1 MTIKNARDEA
11 IKKLTNSP
19 TAPLDAD
26 VLLSHTIKCSK
37 SFLLAHR
44 NDNLTDAQYGAFMS
58 AIALRQTGLAV
69 AYITGHKEFYKLD
82 FIVTQDVLV
91 PKPDTETLV
100 EKAVES
106 IKEIVRNKTTST
118 GKAVR
123 TAEAPKKNAETTE
136 QNEGGRTDDT
146 LRIADICTGSGC
158 VGIAAARELNECE
171 IFCELTL
178 TDISFRA
185 LEIAKQ
191 NASRLLTKAQFERTA
206 FASGD
211 LLNAL
216 SPFSLFDAIL
226 ANPPYVPSDEVTEL
240 LKDGRGDPALAL
252 DGDADGALGVRQ
264 SSDGLAITRRLV
276 VQAYEHLTQ
285 GGVFFLES
293 GEYNAKEAAHLM
305 KKAGFV
311 RVETHCDL
319 SGRPRVT
326 TGRRSGIVYFPQCSH
341 VSSCLL

>member
-37 SFLLAHR
+37 SFLLAYR

-58 AIALRQTGLAV
+58 AIALRQTGLAL

-82 FIVTQDVLV
+82 FIVTHDVLV

-100 EKAVES
+100 EKAVEG
-106 IKEIVRNKTTST
+106 IKELVRNKTTST

-123 TAEAPKKNAETTE
+123 TAEASKKNTGE
-136 QNEGGRTDDT
+136 RTDHT

-158 VGIAAARELNECE
+158 VGIAAARELNECG

-178 TDISFRA
+178 TDISSRA

-191 NASRLLTKAQFERTA
+191 NAERLLTKAQFERTA
-206 FASGD
+206 FVSGD
-211 LLNAL
+211 LLAAL
-216 SPFSLFDAIL
+216 PSDVRFDAIL

-240 LKDGRGDPALAL
+240 LKDGRGEPALAL
-252 DGDADGALGVRQ
+252 DGDADGALGTRE

-293 GEYNAKEAAHLM
+293 GEYNAQEAARLM
-305 KKAGFV
+305 KKAGFI

-326 TGRRSGIVYFPQCSH
+326 TGVR
-341 VSSCLL
+341 

>member
-1 MTIKNARDEA
+1 VTIKNARDEA

-44 NDNLTDAQYGAFMS
+44 NDDLTDAQYSAFMS
-58 AIALRQTGLAV
+58 AIEKRKTGLAV

-106 IKEIVRNKTTST
+106 IKEIVRNKTSST
-118 GKAVR
+118 AKAVR
-123 TAEAPKKNAETTE
+123 TAETAKKNAKTPQKNTGE
-136 QNEGGRTDDT
+136 RTDHT
-146 LRIADICTGSGC
+146 FRIADICTGSGC
-158 VGIAAARELNECE
+158 VGIAAARELNECG

-178 TDISFRA
+178 TDISPRA

-191 NASRLLTKAQFERTA
+191 NAERLLTKAQFKRTA

-211 LLNAL
+211 LLAAL
-216 SPFSLFDAIL
+216 SSDVRFDAIL
-226 ANPPYVPSDEVTEL
+226 ANPPYVPSDETTEL
-240 LKDGRGDPALAL
+240 LKDGRGEPRIAL
-252 DGDADGALGVRQ
+252 DGDTDSALGVRQ
-264 SSDGLAITRRLV
+264 SSDGLAITRRLAA
-276 VQAYEHLTQ
+276 QAYEHLAQ

-293 GEYNAKEAAHLM
+293 GEYNAQEAAHLM

-319 SGRPRVT
+319 SGKPRVT
-326 TGRRSGIVYFPQCSH
+326 TGMR
-341 VSSCLL
+341 

>member
-1 MTIKNARDEA
+1 MTIRNARDEA
-11 IKKLTNSP
+11 IKKLINSP

-26 VLLSHTIKCSK
+26 VLLSHTIKRSK

-44 NDNLTDAQYGAFMS
+44 NDDLTDAQYGAFMS
-58 AIALRQTGLAV
+58 AIEKRKTGLAV

-106 IKEIVRNKTTST
+106 IKELVRNKTTST

-123 TAEAPKKNAETTE
+123 TAEASKKNAETTKKNTGE
-136 QNEGGRTDDT
+136 RTDHT

-158 VGIAAARELNECE
+158 VGIAAARELNECG

-178 TDISFRA
+178 TDISSRA

-191 NASRLLTKAQFERTA
+191 NAERLLTKAQFERTA
-206 FASGD
+206 FVSSD

-216 SPFSLFDAIL
+216 SPGTRFDAIL
-226 ANPPYVPSDEVTEL
+226 ANPPYVPFDEVTEL
-240 LKDGRGDPALAL
+240 LKDGRGEPALAL
-252 DGDADGALGVRQ
+252 DGDADGTRE
-264 SSDGLAITRRLV
+264 SSDGLAITRRLAA
-276 VQAYEHLTQ
+276 QAYEHLVQ
-285 GGVFFLES
+285 GGMLFLES
-293 GEYNAKEAAHLM
+293 GEYNAEGAALLM
-305 KKAGFV
+305 KKAGFI

-319 SGRPRVT
+319 SGSPRVT
-326 TGRRSGIVYFPQCSH
+326 TGVR
-341 VSSCLL
+341 

>member
-26 VLLSHTIKCSK
+26 VLLSHTIKRSK

-44 NDNLTDAQYGAFMS
+44 NDDLTDAQYGAFMS
-58 AIALRQTGLAV
+58 AIEKRKTGLAV

-106 IKEIVRNKTTST
+106 IKELIRNKTTST

-123 TAEAPKKNAETTE
+123 TVEASKRNAETTE
-136 QNEGGRTDDT
+136 QNKGGQTDDT

-158 VGIAAARELNECE
+158 VGIAAARELNECG

-178 TDISFRA
+178 TDISSRA

-191 NASRLLTKAQFERTA
+191 NASRLLTKDQFERTA
-206 FASGD
+206 FVSDD
-211 LLNAL
+211 LLAAL
-216 SPFSLFDAIL
+216 SSDVRFDAIL
-226 ANPPYVPSDEVTEL
+226 ANPPYVPSDETTEL
-240 LKDGRGDPALAL
+240 LKDGRGEPRIAL
-252 DGDADGALGVRQ
+252 DGDADGALDVRQ
-264 SSDGLAITRRLV
+264 SSDGLAITRRLA
-276 VQAYEHLTQ
+276 VQAYEHLAQ
-285 GGVFFLES
+285 GGMFFLES
-293 GEYNAKEAAHLM
+293 GEYNAQEAARLM
-305 KKAGFV
+305 KKAGFI
-311 RVETHCDL
+311 RVETHGDL

-326 TGRRSGIVYFPQCSH
+326 TGVR
-341 VSSCLL
+341 

>member
-26 VLLSHTIKCSK
+26 LLLSHTIKCSK

-58 AIALRQTGLAV
+58 AIALRQTGLAL

-106 IKEIVRNKTTST
+106 IKEIVRNKTSST

-123 TAEAPKKNAETTE
+123 TAEAAK
-136 QNEGGRTDDT
+136 QNEGRQTDGT

-158 VGIAAARELNECE
+158 VGIAAARELNECG

-178 TDISFRA
+178 TDISSRA

-191 NASRLLTKAQFERTA
+191 NAERLLTKAQFERTA
-206 FASGD
+206 FVSSD

-216 SPFSLFDAIL
+216 SPGTRFDAIL

-240 LKDGRGDPALAL
+240 LKDGRGEPALAL
-252 DGDADGALGVRQ
+252 DGDADSALGTRE
-264 SSDGLAITRRLV
+264 SSDGLAITRRLAA
-276 VQAYEHLTQ
+276 QAYEHLAQ
-285 GGVFFLES
+285 GGMFFLES
-293 GEYNAKEAAHLM
+293 GEYNAEGAALLM
-305 KKAGFV
+305 KKAGFI
-311 RVETHCDL
+311 RVETHSDL

-326 TGRRSGIVYFPQCSH
+326 TGVR
-341 VSSCLL
+341 

>member
-26 VLLSHTIKCSK
+26 LLLSHTIKRSK

-44 NDNLTDAQYGAFMS
+44 NDDLTAAQYDAFMS
-58 AIALRQTGLAV
+58 AIALRKTGLAL

-100 EKAVES
+100 EKAVDS
-106 IKEIVRNKTTST
+106 IKELIRNKTAST

-123 TAEAPKKNAETTE
+123 TAEAPKKNAETTKKNTGE
-136 QNEGGRTDDT
+136 RTDHT

-158 VGIAAARELNECE
+158 VGIAAARELNECG
-171 IFCELTL
+171 IFFELTL
-178 TDISFRA
+178 TDISSRA

-191 NASRLLTKAQFERTA
+191 NAERLLTKAQFERTA
-206 FASGD
+206 FVSSD

-216 SPFSLFDAIL
+216 LPGTRFDAIL

-240 LKDGRGDPALAL
+240 LKDGRGEPALAL
-252 DGDADGALGVRQ
+252 DGDADSALGTRE
-264 SSDGLAITRRLV
+264 SSDGLAITRRLAA
-276 VQAYEHLTQ
+276 QAYEHLAQ
-285 GGVFFLES
+285 GGMLFLES
-293 GEYNAKEAAHLM
+293 GEYNAKGAALLM
-305 KKAGFV
+305 KKAGFI

-326 TGRRSGIVYFPQCSH
+326 TGVR
-341 VSSCLL
+341 

>member
-26 VLLSHTIKCSK
+26 VLLSHTIKRSK

-44 NDNLTDAQYGAFMS
+44 NDDLTDAQYGAFMS
-58 AIALRQTGLAV
+58 AIEKRKTGLAV

-106 IKEIVRNKTTST
+106 IKEIVRNKTSST
-118 GKAVR
+118 AKAVR
-123 TAEAPKKNAETTE
+123 TAETAKKNAETPQKNTGE
-136 QNEGGRTDDT
+136 RTDHT
-146 LRIADICTGSGC
+146 FRIADICTGSGC
-158 VGIAAARELNECE
+158 VGIAAARELNECG

-178 TDISFRA
+178 TDISPRA

-191 NASRLLTKAQFERTA
+191 NAERLLTKAQFKRTA
-206 FASGD
+206 FVSGD

-216 SPFSLFDAIL
+216 SPGALFDAIL

-240 LKDGRGDPALAL
+240 LKDGRGEPALAL
-252 DGDADGALGVRQ
+252 DGDADSALGTRE
-264 SSDGLAITRRLV
+264 SSDGLAITRRLAA
-276 VQAYEHLTQ
+276 QAYEHLTQ

-293 GEYNAKEAAHLM
+293 GEYNAKGAALLM
-305 KKAGFV
+305 KKTGFI

-319 SGRPRVT
+319 SDRPRVT
-326 TGRRSGIVYFPQCSH
+326 TGLR
-341 VSSCLL
+341 

>member
-1 MTIKNARDEA
+1 MTIKSARDEA

-26 VLLSHTIKCSK
+26 LLLSHTIKCSK

-44 NDNLTDAQYGAFMS
+44 NDDLTAAQYGAFMS
-58 AIALRQTGLAV
+58 AIEKRKTGLAL

-100 EKAVES
+100 ENAVES
-106 IKEIVRNKTTST
+106 IKEIVRNKTAST
-118 GKAVR
+118 AKAVR
-123 TAEAPKKNAETTE
+123 AAEAAKKNVQTTE
-136 QNEGGRTDDT
+136 QNEGMQTDDT

-158 VGIAAARELNECE
+158 VGIATARELNECG

-178 TDISFRA
+178 TDISSRA
-185 LEIAKQ
+185 LEVAKQ

-206 FASGD
+206 FVAGD

-216 SPFSLFDAIL
+216 SPCALFDAIL
-226 ANPPYVPSDEVTEL
+226 ANPPYVPSDEVTDL
-240 LKDGRGDPALAL
+240 LKDGRGEPALAL
-252 DGDADGALGVRQ
+252 DGDADSALGMRE
-264 SSDGLAITRRLV
+264 SSGGLAITRRLAA
-276 VQAYEHLTQ
+276 QAYEHLAQ
-285 GGVFFLES
+285 GGILFLES
-293 GEYNAKEAAHLM
+293 GEYNAKGAALLM

-326 TGRRSGIVYFPQCSH
+326 TGVR
-341 VSSCLL
+341 

>member
-1 MTIKNARDEA
+1 MTIKSARDEA

-26 VLLSHTIKCSK
+26 LILSHTIKCSK

-44 NDNLTDAQYGAFMS
+44 NDDLTAAQYGAFMS
-58 AIALRQTGLAV
+58 AIEKRKTGLAL

-100 EKAVES
+100 EKAVEN
-106 IKEIVRNKTTST
+106 IKEIVRNKTSNDAE
-118 GKAVR
+118 AVR
-123 TAEAPKKNAETTE
+123 AAEAAKKNAETTE
-136 QNEGGRTDDT
+136 QNEGMRTDDT

-158 VGIAAARELNECE
+158 VGIAAARELNECG
-171 IFCELTL
+171 IFCDLTL
-178 TDISFRA
+178 TDISPRA

-191 NASRLLTKAQFERTA
+191 NAYRLLTKAQFERTA
-206 FASGD
+206 FVSGD

-216 SPFSLFDAIL
+216 SPCALFDAIL

-240 LKDGRGDPALAL
+240 LKDGRGEPALAL
-252 DGDADGALGVRQ
+252 DGDADSALGTRK
-264 SSDGLAITRRLV
+264 SSDGLAITRRLAA
-276 VQAYEHLTQ
+276 QAYEHLAQ
-285 GGVFFLES
+285 GGMLFLES
-293 GEYNAKEAAHLM
+293 GEYNAKGAALLM
-305 KKAGFV
+305 KKTGFI
-311 RVETHCDL
+311 RVETHSDL

-326 TGRRSGIVYFPQCSH
+326 TGVR
-341 VSSCLL
+341 

>member
-1 MTIKNARDEA
+1 MTIKNARDET
-11 IKKLTNSP
+11 IKKLINSP

-44 NDNLTDAQYGAFMS
+44 NDDLTDAQYGAFMS
-58 AIALRQTGLAV
+58 AIEKRKTGLAV

-100 EKAVES
+100 EKAVEG
-106 IKEIVRNKTTST
+106 IKELVRNKTTST

-123 TAEAPKKNAETTE
+123 TAEASKKNAETTE
-136 QNEGGRTDDT
+136 QNEGGQTDDT

-158 VGIAAARELNECE
+158 VGIAAARELNECG

-178 TDISFRA
+178 TDISSRA

-191 NASRLLTKAQFERTA
+191 NAERLLTKAQFERTA
-206 FASGD
+206 FVSGD
-211 LLNAL
+211 LLAAL
-216 SPFSLFDAIL
+216 PSDVRFDAIL
-226 ANPPYVPSDEVTEL
+226 ANPPYVPSDETTEL

-252 DGDADGALGVRQ
+252 DGDADGTRERRQ
-264 SSDGLAITRRLV
+264 SSDGLAITRRLAA
-276 VQAYEHLTQ
+276 QAYEHLVQ
-285 GGVFFLES
+285 GGMFFLES
-293 GEYNAKEAAHLM
+293 GEYNAQGAARLM
-305 KKAGFV
+305 KKAGFI
-311 RVETHCDL
+311 RVETHSDL

-326 TGRRSGIVYFPQCSH
+326 TGLR
-341 VSSCLL
+341 

>member
-11 IKKLTNSP
+11 IKKLINSP

-26 VLLSHTIKCSK
+26 VLLSHTIKRSK

-44 NDNLTDAQYGAFMS
+44 NDDLTPSQYGAFMS
-58 AIALRQTGLAV
+58 AIEKRKTGLAV

-136 QNEGGRTDDT
+136 QNEGEQTDDT

-158 VGIAAARELNECE
+158 VGIAAARELNECG

-178 TDISFRA
+178 TDISPCA

-191 NASRLLTKAQFERTA
+191 NAERLLTKAQFKRTA
-206 FASGD
+206 FVSGD
-211 LLNAL
+211 LLAAL
-216 SPFSLFDAIL
+216 PSDVRFDAIL
-226 ANPPYVPSDEVTEL
+226 ANPPYVPSDETTEL
-240 LKDGRGDPALAL
+240 LKDGRGEPRIAL

-264 SSDGLAITRRLV
+264 SSDGLAITRRLA
-276 VQAYEHLTQ
+276 VQAYEHLAQ

-293 GEYNAKEAAHLM
+293 GEYNAQEAAHLM

-319 SGRPRVT
+319 SGKPRVT
-326 TGRRSGIVYFPQCSH
+326 TGMR
-341 VSSCLL
+341 

>member
-11 IKKLTNSP
+11 IKKLINSP

-26 VLLSHTIKCSK
+26 VLLSHTIKRSK

-44 NDNLTDAQYGAFMS
+44 NDDLTDVQYGAFMS
-58 AIALRQTGLAV
+58 AIEKRKTGLAV

-106 IKEIVRNKTTST
+106 IKEIVRNKTSST
-118 GKAVR
+118 AKAVR
-123 TAEAPKKNAETTE
+123 TAETAKKNAKTPQKNTGE
-136 QNEGGRTDDT
+136 RTDHT
-146 LRIADICTGSGC
+146 FRIADICTGSGC
-158 VGIAAARELNECE
+158 VGIAAARELNECG

-178 TDISFRA
+178 TDISPRA

-191 NASRLLTKAQFERTA
+191 NAERLLTKAQFKRTA
-206 FASGD
+206 FVSGD
-211 LLNAL
+211 LLAAL
-216 SPFSLFDAIL
+216 PSDVRFDAIL
-226 ANPPYVPSDEVTEL
+226 ANPPYVPSDETTEL
-240 LKDGRGDPALAL
+240 LKDGRGEPRIAL
-252 DGDADGALGVRQ
+252 DGDADSALGVRQ
-264 SSDGLAITRRLV
+264 SSDGLAITRRLAA
-276 VQAYEHLTQ
+276 QAYEHLAQ

-293 GEYNAKEAAHLM
+293 GEYNAQEAAHLM

-319 SGRPRVT
+319 SGKPRVT
-326 TGRRSGIVYFPQCSH
+326 TGMR
-341 VSSCLL
+341 

>member
-26 VLLSHTIKCSK
+26 VLLSHTIKRSK

-58 AIALRQTGLAV
+58 AIEKRKTGLAV

-100 EKAVES
+100 EKAVEG
-106 IKEIVRNKTTST
+106 IKELVRNKTTST

-123 TAEAPKKNAETTE
+123 TADASKKNAETPKKNTGE
-136 QNEGGRTDDT
+136 RTDHT
-146 LRIADICTGSGC
+146 FRIADICTGSGC
-158 VGIAAARELNECE
+158 VGIAAARELNECG

-178 TDISFRA
+178 TDISPRA

-191 NASRLLTKAQFERTA
+191 NAEQLLTKAQFERTA
-206 FASGD
+206 FVSGD
-211 LLNAL
+211 LLAAL
-216 SPFSLFDAIL
+216 PSDVRFDAIL

-240 LKDGRGDPALAL
+240 LKDGRGEPALAL
-252 DGDADGALGVRQ
+252 DGDADSALGTRE
-264 SSDGLAITRRLV
+264 SSDGLAITRRLAA
-276 VQAYEHLTQ
+276 QAYEHLAQ
-285 GGVFFLES
+285 GGMLFLES

-305 KKAGFV
+305 ESAGFTS
-311 RVETHCDL
+311 VETHCDL
-319 SGRPRVT
+319 AGEPRVT
-326 TGRRSGIVYFPQCSH
+326 TGRR
-341 VSSCLL
+341 

>member
-1 MTIKNARDEA
+1 MTIKSARDEA

-26 VLLSHTIKCSK
+26 LILSHTIKCSK

-44 NDNLTDAQYGAFMS
+44 NDDLTAAQYGAFMS
-58 AIALRQTGLAV
+58 AIEKRKTGLAL

-106 IKEIVRNKTTST
+106 IKEIVRNKTSST
-118 GKAVR
+118 AKAER
-123 TAEAPKKNAETTE
+123 TAEAAKKNAEAAK
-136 QNEGGRTDDT
+136 QNEGRQTDDT

-158 VGIAAARELNECE
+158 VGIAAARELNECG

-178 TDISFRA
+178 TDISLRA
-185 LEIAKQ
+185 LEVAKQ

-206 FASGD
+206 FISGD

-216 SPFSLFDAIL
+216 SPGALFDAIL

-240 LKDGRGDPALAL
+240 LKDGRGEPALAL
-252 DGDADGALGVRQ
+252 DGDADSALGTRE
-264 SSDGLAITRRLV
+264 SSDGLAITRRLAA
-276 VQAYEHLTQ
+276 QAYEHLAQ
-285 GGVFFLES
+285 GGMLFLES
-293 GEYNAKEAAHLM
+293 GEYNAKGAAFLM
-305 KKAGFV
+305 KKAGFI

-326 TGRRSGIVYFPQCSH
+326 TGVR
-341 VSSCLL
+341 

>member
-26 VLLSHTIKCSK
+26 VLLSHTIKRSK

-44 NDNLTDAQYGAFMS
+44 NDDLTDAQYGVFMS
-58 AIALRQTGLAV
+58 AIEKRKTGLAV

-100 EKAVES
+100 EKAVEG

-123 TAEAPKKNAETTE
+123 TVEASKKNAETPQKNTGE
-136 QNEGGRTDDT
+136 RTDHT
-146 LRIADICTGSGC
+146 FRIADICTGSGC
-158 VGIAAARELNECE
+158 VGIAAARELNECG

-178 TDISFRA
+178 TDISPRA
-185 LEIAKQ
+185 LEVAKQ
-191 NASRLLTKAQFERTA
+191 NAERLLTKAQFERTA
-206 FASGD
+206 FVSGD
-211 LLNAL
+211 LLAAL
-216 SPFSLFDAIL
+216 SSDVRFDAIL

-240 LKDGRGDPALAL
+240 LKDGRGEPALAL
-252 DGDADGALGVRQ
+252 DGDADSALGTRE
-264 SSDGLAITRRLV
+264 SSDGLAITRRLAA
-276 VQAYEHLTQ
+276 QAYEHLAQ
-285 GGVFFLES
+285 GGMFFLES

-305 KKAGFV
+305 KKAGFI
-311 RVETHCDL
+311 RVETHSDL

-326 TGRRSGIVYFPQCSH
+326 TGLR
-341 VSSCLL
+341 

>member
-26 VLLSHTIKCSK
+26 VLLSHTIKRSK

-44 NDNLTDAQYGAFMS
+44 NDDLTDAQYGAFMS
-58 AIALRQTGLAV
+58 AIEKRKTGLAV

-106 IKEIVRNKTTST
+106 IKELVRNKTTST

-123 TAEAPKKNAETTE
+123 TVEASKKNAETPQKNTGE
-136 QNEGGRTDDT
+136 RTDHT
-146 LRIADICTGSGC
+146 FRIADICTGSGC
-158 VGIAAARELNECE
+158 VGIAAARELNECG

-178 TDISFRA
+178 TDISSRA

-191 NASRLLTKAQFERTA
+191 NAERLLTKDQFERTA
-206 FASGD
+206 FVSGD
-211 LLNAL
+211 LLNTL
-216 SPFSLFDAIL
+216 SSCTLFDAIL

-264 SSDGLAITRRLV
+264 SSDGLAITRRLAA
-276 VQAYEHLTQ
+276 QAYEHLAQ

-293 GEYNAKEAAHLM
+293 GEYNAQEAARLM
-305 KKAGFV
+305 KKAGFI

-319 SGRPRVT
+319 SGKPRVT
-326 TGRRSGIVYFPQCSH
+326 TGMR
-341 VSSCLL
+341 

>member
-11 IKKLTNSP
+11 IKKLINSP
-19 TAPLDAD
+19 TAQLDAD

-44 NDNLTDAQYGAFMS
+44 NDDLTDAQYGAFMS
-58 AIALRQTGLAV
+58 AIALRQTGLAL

-82 FIVTQDVLV
+82 FIVTQDVLI

-100 EKAVES
+100 EKAVEG
-106 IKEIVRNKTTST
+106 IKELIRNKTTST

-123 TAEAPKKNAETTE
+123 TAEASKKNAETTK
-136 QNEGGRTDDT
+136 QNEGGQTDGT

-158 VGIAAARELNECE
+158 VGIAAARELNECG
-171 IFCELTL
+171 IFCDLTL
-178 TDISFRA
+178 TDISPRA

-191 NASRLLTKAQFERTA
+191 NAERLLTKAQFERTA
-206 FASGD
+206 FVSSD
-211 LLNAL
+211 LLTAI
-216 SPFSLFDAIL
+216 SPCTLFDAIL

-252 DGDADGALGVRQ
+252 DGDADGTRERRQ
-264 SSDGLAITRRLV
+264 SLDGLAITRRLI

-326 TGRRSGIVYFPQCSH
+326 TGRRAASFIFRSAAR
-341 VSSCLL
+341 

>member
-26 VLLSHTIKCSK
+26 VLLSHTIKRSK

-58 AIALRQTGLAV
+58 AIEKRKTGLAV

-123 TAEAPKKNAETTE
+123 TVEASKKNAETPQKNTGE
-136 QNEGGRTDDT
+136 RTDHT
-146 LRIADICTGSGC
+146 FRIADICTGSGC
-158 VGIAAARELNECE
+158 VGIAAARELNECG
-171 IFCELTL
+171 IFCDLTL
-178 TDISFRA
+178 TDISSRA
-185 LEIAKQ
+185 LEVAKQ
-191 NASRLLTKAQFERTA
+191 NAERLLTKAQFKRTA
-206 FASGD
+206 FVSGD
-211 LLNAL
+211 LLAAL
-216 SPFSLFDAIL
+216 PSDVRFDAIL

-240 LKDGRGDPALAL
+240 LKDGRGEPALAL
-252 DGDADGALGVRQ
+252 DGDADSALGTRE
-264 SSDGLAITRRLV
+264 SSDGLAITRRLAA
-276 VQAYEHLTQ
+276 QAYEHLAQ
-285 GGVFFLES
+285 GGMLFLES
-293 GEYNAKEAAHLM
+293 GEYNAKGAALLM
-305 KKAGFV
+305 KKAGFI

-326 TGRRSGIVYFPQCSH
+326 TGVR
-341 VSSCLL
+341 

>member
-26 VLLSHTIKCSK
+26 VLLSHTIKRSK

-44 NDNLTDAQYGAFMS
+44 NDDLTDAQYGVFMS
-58 AIALRQTGLAV
+58 AIEKRKTGLAV

-100 EKAVES
+100 EKAVEG

-123 TAEAPKKNAETTE
+123 TVEASKKNAETPQKNTGE
-136 QNEGGRTDDT
+136 RTDHT
-146 LRIADICTGSGC
+146 FRIADICTGSGC
-158 VGIAAARELNECE
+158 VGIAAARELNECG

-178 TDISFRA
+178 TDISPRA
-185 LEIAKQ
+185 LEVAKQ
-191 NASRLLTKAQFERTA
+191 NAERLLTKAQFERTA
-206 FASGD
+206 FVSGD
-211 LLNAL
+211 LLAAL
-216 SPFSLFDAIL
+216 SSDVRFDAIL

-240 LKDGRGDPALAL
+240 LKDGRGEPALAL
-252 DGDADGALGVRQ
+252 DGDADSALGTRE
-264 SSDGLAITRRLV
+264 SSDGLAITRRLAA
-276 VQAYEHLTQ
+276 QAYEHLAQ
-285 GGVFFLES
+285 GGMFFLES
-293 GEYNAKEAAHLM
+293 GEYNAQEAAHLM
-305 KKAGFV
+305 KKAGFI
-311 RVETHCDL
+311 RVETHSDL

-326 TGRRSGIVYFPQCSH
+326 TGLR
-341 VSSCLL
+341 

>member
-1 MTIKNARDEA
+1 MTIKSARDEA

-44 NDNLTDAQYGAFMS
+44 NDDLTAAQYDAFMS
-58 AIALRQTGLAV
+58 AIEKRKTGLAL

-106 IKEIVRNKTTST
+106 IKELVRNKTTST
-118 GKAVR
+118 GKEVR
-123 TAEAPKKNAETTE
+123 TAEAPKKNDETTK
-136 QNEGGRTDDT
+136 QNEGRQTYGT

-158 VGIAAARELNECE
+158 VGIAAARELNECG

-178 TDISFRA
+178 TDISSRA
-185 LEIAKQ
+185 LEVAKQ

-206 FASGD
+206 FISGD

-216 SPFSLFDAIL
+216 SPCVLFDAIL

-240 LKDGRGDPALAL
+240 LKDGRGEPALAL
-252 DGDADGALGVRQ
+252 DGDADSALGTRE
-264 SSDGLAITRRLV
+264 SSDGLAITRRLAA
-276 VQAYEHLTQ
+276 QAYEHLAQ
-285 GGVFFLES
+285 GGMLFLES
-293 GEYNAKEAAHLM
+293 GEYNAKGAALLM
-305 KKAGFV
+305 KKAGFI

-326 TGRRSGIVYFPQCSH
+326 TGTR
-341 VSSCLL
+341 

>member
-11 IKKLTNSP
+11 IKKLINSP
-19 TAPLDAD
+19 TAQLDAE

-44 NDNLTDAQYGAFMS
+44 NDDLTDAQYGAFMS
-58 AIALRQTGLAV
+58 AIEKRKTGLAV

-106 IKEIVRNKTTST
+106 IKEIVRNKTSNDAE
-118 GKAVR
+118 AVR
-123 TAEAPKKNAETTE
+123 TAETAKKNAETTE
-136 QNEGGRTDDT
+136 ENEGMQTDDT

-158 VGIAAARELNECE
+158 VGIAAARELNDCG
-171 IFCELTL
+171 IFCDLTL
-178 TDISFRA
+178 TDISLRA
-185 LEIAKQ
+185 LEVAKQ
-191 NASRLLTKAQFERTA
+191 NAYRLLTKGQFERTA
-206 FASGD
+206 FVSGD
-211 LLNAL
+211 LLAAI
-216 SPFSLFDAIL
+216 SSGALFDAIL

-264 SSDGLAITRRLV
+264 SSDGLAITRRLAA
-276 VQAYEHLTQ
+276 QAYEHLAQ

-293 GEYNAKEAAHLM
+293 GEYNAQGAARLM
-305 KKAGFV
+305 KKAGFI
-311 RVETHCDL
+311 RVETHSDL

-326 TGRRSGIVYFPQCSH
+326 TGVR
-341 VSSCLL
+341 

>member
-26 VLLSHTIKCSK
+26 VLLSHTIKRSK

-44 NDNLTDAQYGAFMS
+44 NDDLTDAQYGAFMS
-58 AIALRQTGLAV
+58 AIAKRKTGLAV

-123 TAEAPKKNAETTE
+123 TVEASKKNTGE
-136 QNEGGRTDDT
+136 RTDHT
-146 LRIADICTGSGC
+146 FRIADICTGSGC
-158 VGIAAARELNECE
+158 VGIAAARELNECG
-171 IFCELTL
+171 IFCDLTL
-178 TDISFRA
+178 TDISSRA
-185 LEIAKQ
+185 LEVAKQ
-191 NASRLLTKAQFERTA
+191 NAERLLTKAQFERTA
-206 FASGD
+206 FVSGD

-216 SPFSLFDAIL
+216 SPGALFDAIL

-240 LKDGRGDPALAL
+240 LKDGRGEPALAL
-252 DGDADGALGVRQ
+252 DGDADSALGVRQ
-264 SSDGLAITRRLV
+264 SSDGLAITRRLA
-276 VQAYEHLTQ
+276 VQAYEHLAQ

-293 GEYNAKEAAHLM
+293 GEYNAQEAAHLM

-319 SGRPRVT
+319 SGKPRVT
-326 TGRRSGIVYFPQCSH
+326 TGMR
-341 VSSCLL
+341 

>member
-26 VLLSHTIKCSK
+26 VLLSHTIKRSK
-37 SFLLAHR
+37 SFLLARR
-44 NDNLTDAQYGAFMS
+44 NDDLTDVQYGAFMS
-58 AIALRQTGLAV
+58 AIEKRKTGLAV

-82 FIVTQDVLV
+82 FIITQDVLV

-100 EKAVES
+100 EKAVEG
-106 IKEIVRNKTTST
+106 IKELVRNKTTST

-123 TAEAPKKNAETTE
+123 TVEASKKNAETTE
-136 QNEGGRTDDT
+136 QNEGGQTDDT

-158 VGIAAARELNECE
+158 VGIAAARELNECG

-178 TDISFRA
+178 TDISPRA

-191 NASRLLTKAQFERTA
+191 NAERLLTKAQFKRTA
-206 FASGD
+206 FVSGD
-211 LLNAL
+211 LLAAL
-216 SPFSLFDAIL
+216 PSDVRFDAIL
-226 ANPPYVPSDEVTEL
+226 ANPPYVPSDETTEL

-252 DGDADGALGVRQ
+252 DGDADSALGIRQ
-264 SSDGLAITRRLV
+264 SSDGLAITRRLA
-276 VQAYEHLTQ
+276 VQAYEYLAQ

-293 GEYNAKEAAHLM
+293 GEYNAQEAARLM
-305 KKAGFV
+305 KKAGFI
-311 RVETHCDL
+311 RVETHSDL

-326 TGRRSGIVYFPQCSH
+326 TGVR
-341 VSSCLL
+341 

>member
-11 IKKLTNSP
+11 IKKLINSP

-26 VLLSHTIKCSK
+26 VLLSHTIKRSK

-44 NDNLTDAQYGAFMS
+44 NDDLTDAQYGAFMS
-58 AIALRQTGLAV
+58 AIEKRKTGLAV

-106 IKEIVRNKTTST
+106 IKELIRNKTTST

-123 TAEAPKKNAETTE
+123 TVEASKRNAETTE
-136 QNEGGRTDDT
+136 QNKGGQTDDT

-158 VGIAAARELNECE
+158 VGIAAARELNECG

-178 TDISFRA
+178 TDISSRA

-191 NASRLLTKAQFERTA
+191 NASRLLTKDQFERTA
-206 FASGD
+206 FVSDD
-211 LLNAL
+211 LLAAL
-216 SPFSLFDAIL
+216 SSDVRFDAIL
-226 ANPPYVPSDEVTEL
+226 ANPPYVPSDETTEL
-240 LKDGRGDPALAL
+240 LKDGRGEPRIAL
-252 DGDADGALGVRQ
+252 DGDADSALGVRQ
-264 SSDGLAITRRLV
+264 SSDGLAITRRLA
-276 VQAYEHLTQ
+276 VQAYEHLAQ

-293 GEYNAKEAAHLM
+293 GEYNAQEAAHLM

-319 SGRPRVT
+319 SGKPRVT
-326 TGRRSGIVYFPQCSH
+326 TGMR
-341 VSSCLL
+341 

>member
-11 IKKLTNSP
+11 IKKLINSP

-26 VLLSHTIKCSK
+26 VLLSHTIKRSK

-44 NDNLTDAQYGAFMS
+44 NDDLTDAQYGAFMS
-58 AIALRQTGLAV
+58 AIAKRKTGLAV

-100 EKAVES
+100 EKAVEG
-106 IKEIVRNKTTST
+106 IKALVRNKTTST

-123 TAEAPKKNAETTE
+123 TAEASKKNAETTE
-136 QNEGGRTDDT
+136 QNEGGQTDDT

-158 VGIAAARELNECE
+158 VGIAAARELNECG

-178 TDISFRA
+178 TDIFPRA

-191 NASRLLTKAQFERTA
+191 NAERLLTKAQFKRTA
-206 FASGD
+206 FVSGD
-211 LLNAL
+211 LLAAL
-216 SPFSLFDAIL
+216 PSDVRFDAIL
-226 ANPPYVPSDEVTEL
+226 ANPPYVPSDETTKL

-252 DGDADGALGVRQ
+252 DGDTDSALGVRQ
-264 SSDGLAITRRLV
+264 SSDGLAITRRLAA
-276 VQAYEHLTQ
+276 QAYEHLAQ

-293 GEYNAKEAAHLM
+293 GEYNAQEAAHLM

-311 RVETHCDL
+311 RVETHSDL

-326 TGRRSGIVYFPQCSH
+326 TGVR
-341 VSSCLL
+341 

>member
-106 IKEIVRNKTTST
+106 IKEIVRNKTSST

-123 TAEAPKKNAETTE
+123 TAEAAK
-136 QNEGGRTDDT
+136 QNEGRQTDGT

-158 VGIAAARELNECE
+158 VGIAAARELNECG
-171 IFCELTL
+171 IFFELTL
-178 TDISFRA
+178 TDISSRA

-191 NASRLLTKAQFERTA
+191 NAERLLTKAQFERTA
-206 FASGD
+206 FVSSD

-216 SPFSLFDAIL
+216 LPGTRFDAIL

-240 LKDGRGDPALAL
+240 LKDGRGEPALAL
-252 DGDADGALGVRQ
+252 DGDADSALGTRE
-264 SSDGLAITRRLV
+264 SSDGLAITRRLAA
-276 VQAYEHLTQ
+276 QAYEHLAQ
-285 GGVFFLES
+285 GGMLFLES
-293 GEYNAKEAAHLM
+293 GEYNAKGAALLM
-305 KKAGFV
+305 KKAGFI

-326 TGRRSGIVYFPQCSH
+326 TGVR
-341 VSSCLL
+341 

>member
-1 MTIKNARDEA
+1 MTIRNARDEA

-26 VLLSHTIKCSK
+26 LLLSHTIKCSK

-44 NDNLTDAQYGAFMS
+44 NDDLTDAQYGAFMS
-58 AIALRQTGLAV
+58 AIALRQTGLAL

-106 IKEIVRNKTTST
+106 IKELVRNKTSST

-123 TAEAPKKNAETTE
+123 TAEASK
-136 QNEGGRTDDT
+136 QNEGRQTDGT

-158 VGIAAARELNECE
+158 VGIAAARELNECG

-178 TDISFRA
+178 TDISSRA

-191 NASRLLTKAQFERTA
+191 NAERLLTKAQFERTA
-206 FASGD
+206 FVSSD

-216 SPFSLFDAIL
+216 LPGTRFDAIL

-240 LKDGRGDPALAL
+240 LKDGRGEPALAL
-252 DGDADGALGVRQ
+252 DGDADSALGTRE
-264 SSDGLAITRRLV
+264 SSDGLAITRRLAA
-276 VQAYEHLTQ
+276 QAYEHLAQ
-285 GGVFFLES
+285 GGMLFLES
-293 GEYNAKEAAHLM
+293 GEYNAKGAALLM
-305 KKAGFV
+305 KKAGFI

-326 TGRRSGIVYFPQCSH
+326 TGVR
-341 VSSCLL
+341 

>member
-26 VLLSHTIKCSK
+26 VLLSHTIKRSK

-58 AIALRQTGLAV
+58 AIEKRKTGLAV

-100 EKAVES
+100 EKAVEG
-106 IKEIVRNKTTST
+106 IKELVRNKTTST

-123 TAEAPKKNAETTE
+123 TADASKKNAETPKKNTGE
-136 QNEGGRTDDT
+136 RTDHT
-146 LRIADICTGSGC
+146 FRIADICTGSGC
-158 VGIAAARELNECE
+158 VGIAAARELNECG

-178 TDISFRA
+178 TDISPRA

-191 NASRLLTKAQFERTA
+191 NAEQLLTKAQFERTA
-206 FASGD
+206 FVSGD
-211 LLNAL
+211 LLAAL
-216 SPFSLFDAIL
+216 PSDVRFDAIL

-240 LKDGRGDPALAL
+240 LKDGRGEPALAL
-252 DGDADGALGVRQ
+252 DGDADSALGTRE
-264 SSDGLAITRRLV
+264 SSDGLAITRRLAA
-276 VQAYEHLTQ
+276 QAYEHLAQ
-285 GGVFFLES
+285 GGMLFLES
-293 GEYNAKEAAHLM
+293 GEYNAKGAALLM
-305 KKAGFV
+305 KKTGFI
-311 RVETHCDL
+311 RVETHSDL

-326 TGRRSGIVYFPQCSH
+326 TGVR
-341 VSSCLL
+341 

>member
-26 VLLSHTIKCSK
+26 LLLSHTIKRSK

-58 AIALRQTGLAV
+58 AIALRQTGLAL

-100 EKAVES
+100 EKAVDS
-106 IKEIVRNKTTST
+106 IKELVRNKTTST
-118 GKAVR
+118 AKAVR
-123 TAEAPKKNAETTE
+123 TAEASKRNAETTK
-136 QNEGGRTDDT
+136 QNEGRQTDGT

-158 VGIAAARELNECE
+158 VGIAAVRELNECG

-178 TDISFRA
+178 TDISSRA

-206 FASGD
+206 FVSGD

-216 SPFSLFDAIL
+216 SPGTRFDAIL

-240 LKDGRGDPALAL
+240 LKDGRGEPALAL
-252 DGDADGALGVRQ
+252 DGDADSALGTRE
-264 SSDGLAITRRLV
+264 SSDGLAITRRLAA
-276 VQAYEHLTQ
+276 QAYEHLAQ
-285 GGVFFLES
+285 GGMLFLES
-293 GEYNAKEAAHLM
+293 GEYNAKGAALLM
-305 KKAGFV
+305 KKAGFI

-326 TGRRSGIVYFPQCSH
+326 TGVR
-341 VSSCLL
+341 

>member
-26 VLLSHTIKCSK
+26 VLLSHTIKRSK

-44 NDNLTDAQYGAFMS
+44 NDDLTDAQYGAFMS
-58 AIALRQTGLAV
+58 AIEKRKTGLAV

-82 FIVTQDVLV
+82 FIVTQDVLI

-100 EKAVES
+100 EKAVEG
-106 IKEIVRNKTTST
+106 IKELIRNKTTTT

-123 TAEAPKKNAETTE
+123 TAETTK
-136 QNEGGRTDDT
+136 QNEGGQTDDT

-158 VGIAAARELNECE
+158 VGIAAVRELNECG

-178 TDISFRA
+178 TDIFPRA

-191 NASRLLTKAQFERTA
+191 NAERLLTKAQFKRTA
-206 FASGD
+206 FVSGD
-211 LLNAL
+211 LLTAI

-226 ANPPYVPSDEVTEL
+226 ANPPYVPSDETTKL
-240 LKDGRGDPALAL
+240 LKDGRGEPRIAL
-252 DGDADGALGVRQ
+252 DGDTDSALGVRQ
-264 SSDGLAITRRLV
+264 SSDGLAITRRLAA
-276 VQAYEHLTQ
+276 QAYEHLAQ
-285 GGVFFLES
+285 GGMFFLES

-305 KKAGFV
+305 KKAGFI
-311 RVETHCDL
+311 RVETHSDL

-326 TGRRSGIVYFPQCSH
+326 TGLR
-341 VSSCLL
+341 

>member
-26 VLLSHTIKCSK
+26 VLLSHTIKRSK

-58 AIALRQTGLAV
+58 AIEKRKTGLAV

-106 IKEIVRNKTTST
+106 IKEIVRNKTSST
-118 GKAVR
+118 AKAVR
-123 TAEAPKKNAETTE
+123 TAEAAK
-136 QNEGGRTDDT
+136 QNEGRQTDGT

-158 VGIAAARELNECE
+158 VGIAAARELNECG

-178 TDISFRA
+178 TDISSRA

-191 NASRLLTKAQFERTA
+191 NAERLLTKAQFERTA
-206 FASGD
+206 FVSSD

-216 SPFSLFDAIL
+216 SPGTRFDAIL
-226 ANPPYVPSDEVTEL
+226 ANPPYVPFDEVTEL

-252 DGDADGALGVRQ
+252 DGDADGALGTRE
-264 SSDGLAITRRLV
+264 SSDGLAITRRLAA
-276 VQAYEHLTQ
+276 QAYEHLVQ
-285 GGVFFLES
+285 GGMLFLES
-293 GEYNAKEAAHLM
+293 GEYNAEGAALLM
-305 KKAGFV
+305 KKAGFI

-319 SGRPRVT
+319 SGSPRVT
-326 TGRRSGIVYFPQCSH
+326 TGVR
-341 VSSCLL
+341 

>member
-1 MTIKNARDEA
+1 VTIKNARDEA
-11 IKKLTNSP
+11 IKKLINSQ

-44 NDNLTDAQYGAFMS
+44 NDDLTDAQYGAFMS
-58 AIALRQTGLAV
+58 AIALRQTGLAL

-100 EKAVES
+100 EKAVEG
-106 IKEIVRNKTTST
+106 IKELIRNKTMTT

-123 TAEAPKKNAETTE
+123 TAEASKKNAETTK
-136 QNEGGRTDDT
+136 QNEGGQTDGT

-158 VGIAAARELNECE
+158 VGIAAARELNECG
-171 IFCELTL
+171 IFCDLTL
-178 TDISFRA
+178 TDISPRA

-191 NASRLLTKAQFERTA
+191 NAERLLTKAQFERTA
-206 FASGD
+206 FVSSD
-211 LLNAL
+211 LLAAI
-216 SPFSLFDAIL
+216 SPCALFDAIL

-252 DGDADGALGVRQ
+252 DGDADGARERRQ

-276 VQAYEHLTQ
+276 VQAYEQLTQ

-319 SGRPRVT
+319 SGKPRVT
-326 TGRRSGIVYFPQCSH
+326 TGRRAASFIFRSAAM
-341 VSSCLL
+341 

>member
-11 IKKLTNSP
+11 IKKLTNSL

-37 SFLLAHR
+37 SFLLAYR

-58 AIALRQTGLAV
+58 AIEKRKTGLAV

-100 EKAVES
+100 EKAVEG
-106 IKEIVRNKTTST
+106 IKELVRNKT
-118 GKAVR
+118 AVDTEAVKQNTER
-123 TAEAPKKNAETTE
+123 RAAEAAKK
-136 QNEGGRTDDT
+136 NEGGQTDDT

-158 VGIAAARELNECE
+158 VGIAAARELNECG

-178 TDISFRA
+178 TDISPRA

-191 NASRLLTKAQFERTA
+191 NAERLLTKAQFKRTA
-206 FASGD
+206 FVSGD
-211 LLNAL
+211 LLAAL
-216 SPFSLFDAIL
+216 PSDVRFDAIL
-226 ANPPYVPSDEVTEL
+226 ANPPYVPSDEVTKL

-326 TGRRSGIVYFPQCSH
+326 TGLR
-341 VSSCLL
+341 

>member
-1 MTIKNARDEA
+1 MTIRNARDEA

-26 VLLSHTIKCSK
+26 VLLAHATGCTK

-44 NDNLTDAQYGAFMS
+44 NDALTDAQYGAYMS
-58 AIALRQTGLAV
+58 AVSLRATGLAL

-82 FIVTQDVLV
+82 FIVTRDVLV

-123 TAEAPKKNAETTE
+123 TAEAPKKNDETTK
-136 QNEGGRTDDT
+136 QNEGRQTYGT

-158 VGIAAARELNECE
+158 VGIAAARELNECG

-178 TDISFRA
+178 TDISSRA

-206 FASGD
+206 FVSSD
-211 LLNAL
+211 LLTAI

-226 ANPPYVPSDEVTEL
+226 ANPPYVPSDEATEL

-276 VQAYEHLTQ
+276 PQAYEHLVH
-285 GGVFFLES
+285 GGMLFLES
-293 GEYNAKEAAHLM
+293 GEYNAKKAARLM
-305 KKAGFV
+305 EKAGFV

-319 SGRPRVT
+319 SGMPRVT
-326 TGRRSGIVYFPQCSH
+326 RGFRKEN
-341 VSSCLL
+341 

>member
-11 IKKLTNSP
+11 IKKLINSP

-26 VLLSHTIKCSK
+26 VLLSHTIKRSK

-44 NDNLTDAQYGAFMS
+44 NDDLTDVQYGAFMS
-58 AIALRQTGLAV
+58 AIEKRKTGLAV

-106 IKEIVRNKTTST
+106 IKELIRNKTTST

-123 TAEAPKKNAETTE
+123 TVEASKRNAETTE
-136 QNEGGRTDDT
+136 QNEGGQTDDT
-146 LRIADICTGSGC
+146 FRIADICTGSGC
-158 VGIAAARELNECE
+158 VGIAAARELNECG

-178 TDISFRA
+178 TDISPRA

-191 NASRLLTKAQFERTA
+191 NAERLLTKAQFKRTA
-206 FASGD
+206 FVSGD
-211 LLNAL
+211 LLAAL
-216 SPFSLFDAIL
+216 PSDVRFDAIL
-226 ANPPYVPSDEVTEL
+226 ANPPYVPSDETTEL
-240 LKDGRGDPALAL
+240 LKDGRGEPRIAL
-252 DGDADGALGVRQ
+252 DGDADSALGVRQ
-264 SSDGLAITRRLV
+264 SSDGLAITRRLAA
-276 VQAYEHLTQ
+276 QAYEHLAQ

-293 GEYNAKEAAHLM
+293 GEYNAQEAAHLM

-319 SGRPRVT
+319 SGKPRVT
-326 TGRRSGIVYFPQCSH
+326 TGVR
-341 VSSCLL
+341 